1 MAARICIVEDESIVA
16 HDIKR
21 QLERAGYK
29 IVGIFSSGEE
39 LLDNLKEKSPELVLM
54 DVKLRGKLDGIET
67 SRIIKSKYNLPVV
80 MLTAFADD
88 TTIERTKETAPF
100 GYILKPFEEKEL
112 NTAVEMALYRY
123 KLEKKL
129 QESEEQYRSFFEE
142 DLSGDF
148 IASGNGRIL
157 QCNSAFLEIFRFP
170 SREKAMDSN
179 INDLFPE
186 EALKDQ
192 FWHNLRT
199 KKKLRLKETE
209 FITWD
214 KKPITILANVIGSF
228 TRDNELFKVKG
239 YLIDMTEQKELEK
252 QLRQSQKMEAVGRL
266 AGGVAHDFNNILTVI
281 IGYSTILEDKIKE
294 GMAIDNELDGIY
306 KAAVKATALTRQL
319 LAFSRRQVL
328 NPKVVDLNTLIR
340 DMEKMIRRIMV
351 KDVAMSIRL
360 DERNPRIFIDAGQ
373 LEQVLMNLVVNAKDA
388 MPKGGKLLLKTKMD
402 TIKITENTILGELP
416 KGEYAVLQV
425 TDSGVGI
432 PEEILPQIFEPFFT
446 TKESDKG
453 TGLGLSTVYGIV
465 KQSGGFIRVKSE
477 KDKGTVFEVLFPVSE
492 GLLPEERQETAT
504 RPSLEGQET
513 VLIVE
518 DEEDVRVLIS
528 RVLSRYGYTVLEA
541 KNPGEALLICETY
554 ENPIDILISDIVMQ
568 HISGIKL
575 AERLK
580 KIKSELKVLLISGYP
595 DKTIREKT
603 SNYYEDAFLS
613 KPFTPEELISEI
625 RRILDSDK
633 N

>member
-360 DERNPRIFIDAGQ
+360 DDRNPRIFIDAGQ

>member
-1 MAARICIVEDESIVA
+1 
-16 HDIKR
+16 
-21 QLERAGYK
+21 
-29 IVGIFSSGEE
+29 
-39 LLDNLKEKSPELVLM
+39 
-54 DVKLRGKLDGIET
+54 
-67 SRIIKSKYNLPVV
+67 
-80 MLTAFADD
+80 
-88 TTIERTKETAPF
+88 
-100 GYILKPFEEKEL
+100 
-112 NTAVEMALYRY
+112 
-123 KLEKKL
+123 
-129 QESEEQYRSFFEE
+129 
-142 DLSGDF
+142 
-148 IASGNGRIL
+148 
-157 QCNSAFLEIFRFP
+157 
-170 SREKAMDSN
+170 
-179 INDLFPE
+179 
-186 EALKDQ
+186 
-192 FWHNLRT
+192 
-199 KKKLRLKETE
+199 
-209 FITWD
+209 
-214 KKPITILANVIGSF
+214 
-228 TRDNELFKVKG
+228 
-239 YLIDMTEQKELEK
+239 
-252 QLRQSQKMEAVGRL
+252 
-266 AGGVAHDFNNILTVI
+266 
-281 IGYSTILEDKIKE
+281 
-294 GMAIDNELDGIY
+294 MAIDNELDGIY

-446 TKESDKG
+446 PKESDKG